1 MVDDIEPIAGLS
13 PVAVRSPKRTRIPG
27 LDLRTGAG
35 RRVKALIAD
44 YAKPLGGIG
53 AMSARQRSIVEQIAA
68 VEIQS
73 QAVRAR
79 LVCDKYSPMSG
90 DPERREDVDLLRDLS
105 RQLRQLEADLY
116 AGTAADPKPSRPS
129 KS

>member
-1 MVDDIEPIAGLS
+1 MPDDIGPIAGLS
-13 PVAVRSPKRTRIPG
+13 PVAVRPSKRTRIPG
-27 LDLRTGAG
+27 LDLRTDAG

-44 YAKPLGGIG
+44 CAKPFGGIG

-73 QAVRAR
+73 RAVRAR

-90 DPERREDVDLLRDLS
+90 DPDRREDVDLLSDLR
-105 RQLRQLEADLY
+105 RQFRQLEADLN
-116 AGTAADPKPSRPS
+116 GTAAAPKPSRPS